1 MSEQTPAATRGR
13 GASPTG
19 CHLQGLLATAAF
31 EGSGRERRERNG
43 GSHLRGSL
51 SLLRKPGHS
60 ICEAFQRTLSSR
72 VSPCFPQA
80 LLPTVSVYF
89 FFRKAAA
96 ISKQSTV

>member
-1 MSEQTPAATRGR
+1 MYQRQLEG
-13 GASPTG
+13 GAGPTG

-80 LLPTVSVYF
+80 LAC
-89 FFRKAAA
+89 KC
-96 ISKQSTV
+96 QSDQKI